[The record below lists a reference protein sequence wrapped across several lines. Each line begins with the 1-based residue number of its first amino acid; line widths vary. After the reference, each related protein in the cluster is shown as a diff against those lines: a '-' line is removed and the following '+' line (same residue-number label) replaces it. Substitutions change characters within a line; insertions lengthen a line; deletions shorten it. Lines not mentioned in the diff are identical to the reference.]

1 MFVGSI
7 NSYLDELRCASHL
20 VNQYEFQEPK
30 LEVPTIYKAYI
41 RSVLGVDHFMV
52 SQGSLA
58 VLLALAAILTTPVAA
73 EIFGN
78 WVIAM
83 VLGECEVKQGCNHG
97 ELKPISWDILG
108 PYNCSYP
115 LIDWN
120 CT

>member
-1 MFVGSI
+1 MSSVNIYRVSPLGKGLMFLQGS
-7 NSYLDELRCASHL
+7 SS
-20 VNQYEFQEPK
+20 NQWEFQEPK

-83 VLGECEVKQGCNHG
+83 VLGG
-97 ELKPISWDILG
+97 L
-108 PYNCSYP
+108 
-115 LIDWN
+115 
-120 CT
+120 